1 MSTETKTALDAALAA
16 HIQDES
22 EDLGEGGV
30 IVAGYVL
37 MASYVTATAIERQAT
52 RYFAEYG
59 DDMPHHVAQGLAHH
73 HVLRLDQEL
82 VASWG
87 DIDGD

>member
-1 MSTETKTALDAALAA
+1 MSAETKEALDAALAA

-30 IVAGYVL
+30 IVTGYAL
-37 MASYVTATAIERQAT
+37 MASYATASTIERGTT

-59 DDMPHHVAQGLAHH
+59 EDMPHHTVMGLVRHH
-73 HVLRLDQEL
+73 AIRLDHEL
-82 VASWG
+82 AETWEE
-87 DIDGD
+87 